1 MRIRFAGIAAASML
15 LVAACGS
22 TSPTT
27 APAAS
32 QPAGASAPASEAA
45 SQAAASEA
53 AAPVTLTLRYCW
65 GGEGEV
71 KAMEK
76 VIQAWND
83 KNPDIQVKGIS
94 GSIQTE
100 EIAAAVAGGA
110 PPDMVIMCDN
120 SAVAGFAHDQVVMP
134 LDDLIAQTGAD
145 TSNII
150 PASLKWSQYQGKQ
163 YGLPFGQ
170 DTWALYYNTDAFT
183 EVGLDPTKPPTTPD
197 ELWDYAAKLTKW
209 SADGK
214 TLERAGFIPDDPDRN
229 LESTSN
235 LFNCQWWDDATK
247 KITVNTPECVAWFNW
262 YKKYYDTYNKNG
274 ALTDLIAKRTG
285 GDAGLLNTGQ
295 QAMGIYGEWENG
307 ASYIPQA
314 APNLHYATAPIPA
327 VSPDKYGGAFINGN
341 AFMIPT
347 GSSNPEDAAK
357 FGMYLMTDEPSIT
370 MDIQNASV
378 PQLKSLLTNPTL
390 TAIPNQQTFL
400 DLVSNKNAWVTPM
413 ISVYS
418 ELKDAMG
425 SALSA
430 VTTGGADPQAA
441 LNDVASQMQAKVDAN
456 GP

>member
-1 MRIRFAGIAAASML
+1 MRIRLAGIAFASML
-15 LVAACGS
+15 LAAACGN

-32 QPAGASAPASEAA
+32 QPAGASAPASA
-45 SQAAASEA
+45 AAASEA

-145 TSNII
+145 TSDII

-209 SADGK
+209 SPDGK

-247 KITVNTPECVAWFNW
+247 KITVNSPECVAWFNW

-347 GSSNPEDAAK
+347 GSQNPEDAAK

-378 PQLKSLLTNPTL
+378 PQLTSLLTNPTL

-418 ELKDAMG
+418 ELKDSMG

-430 VTTGGADPQAA
+430 VTTGGADPQSA
-441 LNDVASQMQAKVDAN
+441 LNDVATQMQAKVDAN

>member
-1 MRIRFAGIAAASML
+1 MTTRLGLALASAL

-22 TSPTT
+22 TSPTA
-27 APAAS
+27 APASAAPGATPGAS
-32 QPAGASAPASEAA
+32 TAAASAPAEA
-45 SQAAASEA
+45 
-53 AAPVTLTLRYCW
+53 VTLNLRYCW

-76 VIQAWND
+76 VIQAWNAA
-83 KNPDIQVKGIS
+83 NPSIQVKGVS

-120 SAVAGFAHDQVVMP
+120 GAVAGFAHDGVIMP
-134 LDDLIAQTGAD
+134 LDDLLKANNAD
-145 TSNII
+145 MSDII

-170 DTWALYYNTDAFT
+170 DTWGLYYNTDAFK

-197 ELWDYAAKLTKW
+197 ELWDYAAKLTKVNP
-209 SADGK
+209 DGS
-214 TLERAGFIPDDPDRN
+214 LARAGFIPDDPDRN

-235 LFNCQWWDDATK
+235 LFNCQFYDEANK
-247 KITVNTPECVAWFNW
+247 KITVNSPECVAWFNW
-262 YKKYYDTYNKNG
+262 YKKYYDTYNKNN

-314 APNLHYATAPIPA
+314 APDLHYDTAPIPA
-327 VSPDKYGGAFINGN
+327 IDPDKYGAAFINGN
-341 AFMIPT
+341 AFMIPSGT
-347 GSSNPEDAAK
+347 AHPDAAAK
-357 FGMYLMTDEPSIT
+357 FGMYLMTDEPSKT

-378 PQLKSLLTNPTL
+378 PQLTSLLTDPDL
-390 TAIPNQQTFL
+390 TAIPHQQTFL
-400 DLVSNKNAWVTPM
+400 NLVNHKDAWVTPM
-413 ISVYS
+413 ISVYPQI
-418 ELKDAMG
+418 KDGLA

-430 VTTGGADPQAA
+430 VTTGGADPQQA
-441 LNDVASQMQAKVDAN
+441 LDDLAGQLQSQLDAN